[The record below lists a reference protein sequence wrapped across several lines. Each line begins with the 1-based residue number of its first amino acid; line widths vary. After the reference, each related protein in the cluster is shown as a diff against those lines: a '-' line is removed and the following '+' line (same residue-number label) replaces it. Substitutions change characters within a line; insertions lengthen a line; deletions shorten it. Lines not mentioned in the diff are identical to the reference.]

1 MQFASRM
8 EVARRKRG
16 REEDDVTSQTS
27 QSIGSPLVDD
37 ETYTR
42 IVDPACSECDD
53 GGKDT
58 SCEPHSHKLQ
68 RCPRSEKEQG
78 GCGSNTPKDIDK
90 QCVHSASLGWMF

>member
-1 MQFASRM
+1 MKPASRM

-16 REEDDVTSQTS
+16 REEDDIISQTS
-27 QSIGSPLVDD
+27 RSIGSPLVDD

-58 SCEPHSHKLQ
+58 SCKQRTHKLQ
-68 RCPRSEKEQG
+68 RCPRSKKKQG
-78 GCGSNTPKDIDK
+78 SYGSNAPKESINSVSI
-90 QCVHSASLGWMF
+90 QLV